1 MISYS
6 QFSLV
11 QNHSP
16 PPKKIEKSEPVRCGR
31 VLSGNLK
38 RLRLNWKRTDINC
51 KEVARLSGYGSY
63 KAALKAAHEDGLPPR
78 NHGHFRKTKL
88 ARMLA
93 AK

>member
-11 QNHSP
+11 QNYP
-16 PPKKIEKSEPVRCGR
+16 PPKKIEKPEPVRCGR
-31 VLSGNLK
+31 VLSGNEKL
-38 RLRLNWKRTDINC
+38 LRLNWAREDINC

-63 KAALKAAHEDGLPPR
+63 KSALKAAHKLGLPPR
-78 NHGHFRKTKL
+78 NHGYFRKTKL